1 MQVNKGSNIISPTYT
16 QNEIHS
22 GDAPEGVYQYIKY
35 EHMFL
40 ICIKDY
46 EGYTTTLLFSSVNNC
61 LEPLVDS
68 DGYEWNPN
76 DDVFQLTDLSVNLE
90 LV

>member
-1 MQVNKGSNIISPTYT
+1 MQVNKSSNPVKAYS

-22 GDAPEGVYQYIKY
+22 GDAPEGVYQYISDD
-35 EHMFL
+35 EAFL

-46 EGYTTTLLFSSVNNC
+46 EGYTTVLLFTRSANC
-61 LEPLVDS
+61 LEPLVDC

-76 DDVFQLTDLSVNLE
+76 DDVFELTNLSVNLK